1 MRSLLILGVTEH
13 LLQEIEAV
21 KPTPGYHATTAI
33 DWENWGVTEANNFG
47 GGIGNDATTAF
58 SINNLFDMVGWP
70 TEAPPIKTNDAT
82 SFDSLVAT
90 TGSSLQNI
98 MATTEMLMPDFTT
111 ESIQTKDGTNDQ
123 TTSLLGLLGSWT
135 TQQATTDID
144 LLAETTEATVIK
156 TTVPPLPVFTTAA
169 SNDVV
174 NATEVVTD
182 IVTES
187 VVSTTIDTINDATSM
202 ETNTVQLDENQ
213 AKPKNGSLLWA
224 QLHPSSGRIDEGSND
239 QVSVDDTTL
248 EDDTPD
254 IVYVEEEEEEI
265 VEIEIEVDQNITE
278 VEAVEINPKI
288 IATASTSALRPTL
301 VLIIASLFTLIMDN

>member
-1 MRSLLILGVTEH
+1 M
-13 LLQEIEAV
+13 
-21 KPTPGYHATTAI
+21 
-33 DWENWGVTEANNFG
+33 
-47 GGIGNDATTAF
+47 
-58 SINNLFDMVGWP
+58 
-70 TEAPPIKTNDAT
+70 
-82 SFDSLVAT
+82 
-90 TGSSLQNI
+90 
-98 MATTEMLMPDFTT
+98 
-111 ESIQTKDGTNDQ
+111 
-123 TTSLLGLLGSWT
+123 
-135 TQQATTDID
+135 
-144 LLAETTEATVIK
+144 
-156 TTVPPLPVFTTAA
+156 
-169 SNDVV
+169 V

-187 VVSTTIDTINDATSM
+187 VVSTTIDTINEATSM

-239 QVSVDDTTL
+239 QVSVDDTNL

-254 IVYVEEEEEEI
+254 IVYVEEEEEI

>member
-1 MRSLLILGVTEH
+1 M
-13 LLQEIEAV
+13 
-21 KPTPGYHATTAI
+21 
-33 DWENWGVTEANNFG
+33 
-47 GGIGNDATTAF
+47 
-58 SINNLFDMVGWP
+58 
-70 TEAPPIKTNDAT
+70 
-82 SFDSLVAT
+82 
-90 TGSSLQNI
+90 
-98 MATTEMLMPDFTT
+98 
-111 ESIQTKDGTNDQ
+111 
-123 TTSLLGLLGSWT
+123 
-135 TQQATTDID
+135 
-144 LLAETTEATVIK
+144 
-156 TTVPPLPVFTTAA
+156 
-169 SNDVV
+169 V

-187 VVSTTIDTINDATSM
+187 IVSTTIDTINDATSM
-202 ETNTVQLDENQ
+202 ETNTVQLDKNQ

-254 IVYVEEEEEEI
+254 IVYVEEEEEI

>member
-1 MRSLLILGVTEH
+1 M
-13 LLQEIEAV
+13 
-21 KPTPGYHATTAI
+21 
-33 DWENWGVTEANNFG
+33 
-47 GGIGNDATTAF
+47 
-58 SINNLFDMVGWP
+58 
-70 TEAPPIKTNDAT
+70 
-82 SFDSLVAT
+82 
-90 TGSSLQNI
+90 
-98 MATTEMLMPDFTT
+98 
-111 ESIQTKDGTNDQ
+111 
-123 TTSLLGLLGSWT
+123 
-135 TQQATTDID
+135 
-144 LLAETTEATVIK
+144 
-156 TTVPPLPVFTTAA
+156 
-169 SNDVV
+169 V

-254 IVYVEEEEEEI
+254 IVYVEEEEEI

>member
-1 MRSLLILGVTEH
+1 MILGVTEH
-13 LLQEIEAV
+13 LFQEIEAV

-33 DWENWGVTEANNFG
+33 DWENWGVTDTNNFG
-47 GGIGNDATTAF
+47 GGNDATTAF

-70 TEAPPIKTNDAT
+70 TEAPPIKYNDAT

-90 TGSSLQNI
+90 TGSALQNI

-144 LLAETTEATVIK
+144 LLAETTEATVIQ

-224 QLHPSSGRIDEGSND
+224 QLHPSSGRVDEGSND
-239 QVSVDDTTL
+239 QVSVDNTTSD
-248 EDDTPD
+248 EDTPD
-254 IVYVEEEEEEI
+254 IVYVEEEEEI
-265 VEIEIEVDQNITE
+265 VKIEIEVNQNITK

-288 IATASTSALRPTL
+288 IATASTSGLRPTL
-301 VLIIASLFTLIMDN
+301 VLIIASLLTLIMDN

>member
-1 MRSLLILGVTEH
+1 MI
-13 LLQEIEAV
+13 
-21 KPTPGYHATTAI
+21 
-33 DWENWGVTEANNFG
+33 
-47 GGIGNDATTAF
+47 
-58 SINNLFDMVGWP
+58 
-70 TEAPPIKTNDAT
+70 
-82 SFDSLVAT
+82 
-90 TGSSLQNI
+90 
-98 MATTEMLMPDFTT
+98 
-111 ESIQTKDGTNDQ
+111 
-123 TTSLLGLLGSWT
+123 
-135 TQQATTDID
+135 
-144 LLAETTEATVIK
+144 
-156 TTVPPLPVFTTAA
+156 
-169 SNDVV
+169 

-187 VVSTTIDTINDATSM
+187 IESTTIDTINDATSM